1 MSWND
6 FNNIVNLVNQDRIS
20 RSPNSLDTIRKDS
33 VRDEMSANTNVDD
46 TDLDTKTYLKESNH
60 SENKNDIPQ
69 ENQFDSLLQDVDVC
83 AYDYTEM
90 MNKVSSEHRVRRKG
104 RKPKAKEEEIEVE
117 KVITSSKN
125 KKIRIKFVYKKSQK
139 KPEVKPKIVKK
150 YRKKQ
155 LDEDECFFCHEKS
168 VIYDNE
174 ESTNICTQC
183 GKQQGMVIEHGA
195 EWRYYGSEDGKR
207 SSDPARCGD
216 PTNSLLSGALSTR
229 VNCYNNRSYLKMH
242 TWLASNSEDRRRLK
256 VHHKLIDKGE
266 AANIP
271 VCVTEKASNMYK
283 VVSQSKMG
291 RKGSLQGNIAA
302 SHYYAHKSKNLFRSA
317 KEIAKLYDISTR
329 KMNISQKTFDE
340 SLYHAN
346 PDYVIKNIHPTG
358 ASEYVRRFAI
368 KLQLNQLTVRNA
380 VCIAS
385 TVEKFGIASK
395 NAPESIAAST
405 IVFVSKSMGEEIDRN
420 VIVEQCEITKITI
433 AKALREIES
442 FSDLLLNLMVD
453 S

>member
-6 FNNIVNLVNQDRIS
+6 FNNIVNLVDQDKTS
-20 RSPNSLDTIRKDS
+20 KSPNSLNLIRRDS
-33 VRDEMSANTNVDD
+33 DQDDMSAYSNVDD
-46 TDLDTKTYLKESNH
+46 TNLDTKTYVKNSNH
-60 SENKNDIPQ
+60 SAKKNDSRQ
-69 ENQFDSLLQDVDVC
+69 ENQFDSLIEDIDVC

-90 MNKVSSEHRVRRKG
+90 MNKVSSENRVRRKG
-104 RKPKAKEEEIEVE
+104 RKPKAKEEEIQVE
-117 KVITSSKN
+117 KILKSSKN
-125 KKIRIKFVYKKSQK
+125 KKIKIKFVYKKSQK
-139 KPEVKPKIVKK
+139 KCVDKPVEKK
-150 YRKKQ
+150 KKQKRQ

-168 VIYDNE
+168 VIYDND
-174 ESTNICTQC
+174 ESKNICTQC
-183 GKQQGMVIEHGA
+183 GKEQGMVIEQGA

-229 VNCYNNRSYLKMH
+229 VNCYNNRSYLRMH

-346 PDYVIKNIHPTG
+346 PEYVIQNIHPTG

-368 KLQLNQLTVRNA
+368 KLKLNKQTIKNA

-385 TVEKFGIASK
+385 TVEKYGIASK

-405 IVFVSKSMGEEIDRN
+405 IVFVSKYMGEEIDRN

-442 FSDLLLNLMVD
+442 FSDLLLNMIKD
-453 S
+453 C